1 MKIGLIKLMKD
12 ENIFI
17 KYLLKE
23 FKLNKESFVQQG
35 ELHNKI
41 RKAVIANTDNNPQ
54 FEIIKNS
61 GKKVENSCFKTKGID
76 NEDYKFYFNRW
87 FFVLIEQH

>member
-23 FKLNKESFVQQG
+23 FKLNKESFVQ
-35 ELHNKI
+35 
-41 RKAVIANTDNNPQ
+41 
-54 FEIIKNS
+54 
-61 GKKVENSCFKTKGID
+61 
-76 NEDYKFYFNRW
+76 
-87 FFVLIEQH
+87 